1 MFTNRARQ
9 LVIFVFV
16 LVLLFTIY
24 EQAFEITGIALLA
37 IGILLWGYFKE
48 GTVIL
53 AAKDFHDKNYEK
65 THALL
70 SQIARPNWLAKK
82 RRGYYE
88 YMMGGISLQEQDFDA
103 AIQHYE
109 VAVQYPL
116 RSVNDHVAALVH
128 VANISLRQHYFDKAE
143 AYLSLA
149 KKQDSNISSRMRE
162 VIIKLEKEIKQ
173 RKV

>member
-16 LVLLFTIY
+16 LVMLFCIY
-24 EQAFEITGIALLA
+24 EQAYEIIGIALLA
-37 IGILLWGYFKE
+37 IGILVWGYFKE

-65 THALL
+65 TENLL
-70 SQIARPNWLAKK
+70 RQITYPNWLSKK

-88 YMMGGISLQEQDFDA
+88 YMMGGISLQKQDFEA
-103 AIQHYE
+103 AENHYK
-109 VAVQYPL
+109 VAAQFPL
-116 RSVNDHVAALVH
+116 KSVNDHVAALVH
-128 VANISLRQHYFDKAE
+128 VANISLRQHHFDKAE
-143 AYLSLA
+143 AYLNLA
-149 KKQDSNISSRMRE
+149 KNQDSKISSRMRE
-162 VIIKLEKEIKQ
+162 VIIKLEKEINQ

>member
-16 LVLLFTIY
+16 LVVLFSIY
-24 EQAFEITGIALLA
+24 ERAYEIVGIALLA
-37 IGILLWGYFKE
+37 IGILVWGHFKE

-65 THALL
+65 TENLL
-70 SQIARPNWLAKK
+70 RQIANPQWLSKK

-88 YMMGGISLQEQDFDA
+88 YMMGGINLQKQDFEA
-103 AIQHYE
+103 AEQHYE
-109 VAVQYPL
+109 IAAQYPL

-128 VANISLRQHYFDKAE
+128 VANINVRQHQFDKAE
-143 AYLSLA
+143 AYLGLA
-149 KKQDSNISSRMRE
+149 LKQNQNLTSKMRD
-162 VIIKLEKEIKQ
+162 VIAKLETEINQ

>member
-9 LVIFVFV
+9 LVIAVFI
-16 LVLLFTIY
+16 LVLLFSIF

-37 IGILLWGYFKE
+37 IVVLFWGYFKE

-65 THALL
+65 TEVLL
-70 SQIARPNWLAKK
+70 RQIASPNWLAKK

-88 YMMGGISLQEQDFDA
+88 YMMGGVTLQKQDFDA
-103 AIQHYE
+103 AVQHYE

-128 VANISLRQHYFDKAE
+128 VANISLRQHCFDKAE
-143 AYLSLA
+143 AYLNLA

-173 RKV
+173 RKS

>member
-9 LVIFVFV
+9 LVIAVFI

-24 EQAFEITGIALLA
+24 EQAYEITGIALLA
-37 IGILLWGYFKE
+37 IVVLLWGYFKE

-65 THALL
+65 TEALL
-70 SQIARPNWLAKK
+70 RQIAQPKWLAKK

-88 YMMGGISLQEQDFDA
+88 YMMGGIALQKQDFEA
-103 AIQHYE
+103 AERYYE

-128 VANISLRQHYFDKAE
+128 VANISLRQHNFDKAE

-149 KKQDSNISSRMRE
+149 KKQENNLTSKMCE

-173 RKV
+173 RKT

>member
-9 LVIFVFV
+9 LVIAVFI

-24 EQAFEITGIALLA
+24 EQAYEITGIALLA
-37 IGILLWGYFKE
+37 IVVLLWGYFKE

-53 AAKDFHDKNYEK
+53 AAKDFHDKNYDK
-65 THALL
+65 TEALL
-70 SQIARPNWLAKK
+70 RQIAQPKWLAKK

-88 YMMGGISLQEQDFDA
+88 YMMGGIALQKQDFEA
-103 AIQHYE
+103 AERYYE

-128 VANISLRQHYFDKAE
+128 VANISLRQHNFDKAE

-149 KKQDSNISSRMRE
+149 KKQENNLTSKMCE

-173 RKV
+173 RKT

>member
-9 LVIFVFV
+9 LVIAVFV

-24 EQAFEITGIALLA
+24 EQAYEITGIALLA
-37 IGILLWGYFKE
+37 IVVLLWGYFKE

-53 AAKDFHDKNYEK
+53 AAKDFHDKNYDK
-65 THALL
+65 TEALL
-70 SQIARPNWLAKK
+70 RQIAQPKWLAKK

-88 YMMGGISLQEQDFDA
+88 YMMGGIALQNQDFEA
-103 AIQHYE
+103 AERYYE

-116 RSVNDHVAALVH
+116 RSANDHVAALVH
-128 VANISLRQHYFDKAE
+128 VANISLRQHNFDKAE

-149 KKQDSNISSRMRE
+149 KKQENNLTSKMCE

-173 RKV
+173 RKT

>member
-9 LVIFVFV
+9 LVIAVFI
-16 LVLLFTIY
+16 LVLLFGIY
-24 EQAFEITGIALLA
+24 EQVYEITGAALLA

-65 THALL
+65 TEALL
-70 SQIARPNWLAKK
+70 NQVARPHWLAKK

-88 YMMGGISLQEQDFDA
+88 YMMGGISLQKQDFEA
-103 AIQHYE
+103 AEQHYE
-109 VAVQYPL
+109 IAVQFPL

-128 VANISLRQHYFDKAE
+128 VANISLRQHRFDKAE

-149 KKQDSNISSRMRE
+149 KKQDNQITARMRE
-162 VIIKLEKEIKQ
+162 VITKLEREIKQ
-173 RKV
+173 RKI

>member
-9 LVIFVFV
+9 LVIAVFI

-24 EQAFEITGIALLA
+24 EKAFEITGIALLA
-37 IGILLWGYFKE
+37 IGILVWGYFKE

-65 THALL
+65 TEVLL
-70 SQIARPNWLAKK
+70 KQISRPNWLAKK

-88 YMMGGISLQEQDFDA
+88 YMMGGIALQKQDFDS

-109 VAVQYPL
+109 FAVQYPL

-143 AYLSLA
+143 AYLNLA
-149 KKQDSNISSRMRE
+149 KKQDNNITVRMQE
-162 VIIKLEKEIKQ
+162 VITKLEREIIQ
-173 RKV
+173 RKR

>member
-9 LVIFVFV
+9 LVIAVFI

-24 EQAFEITGIALLA
+24 KQAYEITGIALLA
-37 IGILLWGYFKE
+37 IVVLLWGYFKE

-65 THALL
+65 TEALL
-70 SQIARPNWLAKK
+70 RQIAQPKWLAKK

-88 YMMGGISLQEQDFDA
+88 YMMGGIALQKQDFEA
-103 AIQHYE
+103 AERYYE

-128 VANISLRQHYFDKAE
+128 VANISLRQHNFDKAE

-149 KKQDSNISSRMRE
+149 KKQENNLTSKMCE

-173 RKV
+173 RKT

>member
-9 LVIFVFV
+9 LVITVFI
-16 LVLLFTIY
+16 LVLLFSIY

-37 IGILLWGYFKE
+37 VSVLLWGYFKE

-65 THALL
+65 TETLL
-70 SQIARPNWLAKK
+70 RQIAQPKWLAKK

-88 YMMGGISLQEQDFDA
+88 YMMGGIALQKQDFDA
-103 AIQHYE
+103 AALHYE

-128 VANISLRQHYFDKAE
+128 MANISLRQHYLDKAE
-143 AYLSLA
+143 AYLNLA
-149 KKQDSNISSRMRE
+149 RKHESNISSRMKD
-162 VIIKLEKEIKQ
+162 VIVKLEKELNQ
-173 RKV
+173 RKK